1 MKMKISE
8 LEVGDSLESVVI
20 KQVKRLDLIK
30 YAGASGDFNPIHTI
44 DSEAIKAGLPGIIA
58 HGMWTM
64 GNFSKVFT
72 PFYNEGYLGHFEV
85 KFLNMVFIDDR
96 LTLYTTLVEKRDN
109 LLLFKVNVFNQN
121 EIKILKG
128 EAKFILT

>member
-1 MKMKISE
+1 MKISE

-72 PFYNEGYLGHFEV
+72 PFYNEGYLSHFEV